1 MITHEVNLVNDYVE
15 SHDQKMIKEAKLRVQ
30 LEGLV
35 EVNQRYSTIFLGLK
49 LNTAHNSA
57 VTHLLSFMVR
67 RLVYAGAIVYM
78 SHIPQIS
85 IILLMAM
92 SVYMIT
98 FTVSEKQWK
107 DPDM

>member
-1 MITHEVNLVNDYVE
+1 
-15 SHDQKMIKEAKLRVQ
+15 
-30 LEGLV
+30 
-35 EVNQRYSTIFLGLK
+35 
-49 LNTAHNSA
+49 
-57 VTHLLSFMVR
+57 MVR